1 MIKINLLPR
10 EERRR
15 RAPVNT
21 TIILAIVAAAIGFL
35 AMGGAAGQDS
45 KKEQLMG
52 EAWAEWRAHTAY
64 VPFARGFAN
73 PGMFALVGGTIL
85 FFAATWAHQPAGFWR
100 WFG

>member
-1 MIKINLLPR
+1 
-10 EERRR
+10 
-15 RAPVNT
+15 
-21 TIILAIVAAAIGFL
+21 
-35 AMGGAAGQDS
+35 
-45 KKEQLMG
+45 
-52 EAWAEWRAHTAY
+52 